1 MAKKVTLWSSAKA
14 LLQAVF
20 AYCFVMGYIVLSE
33 DQVEPR
39 RPWPRLMGPGN
50 VIECYILGMFLAV
63 VHACTGCIVY
73 RVPAVA
79 LCCHRWPVAP
89 NALLGLALLYMI
101 LVSGPQVNKREPRC

>member
-1 MAKKVTLWSSAKA
+1 MARKVALWSSAKA

-33 DQVEPR
+33 DQIEPR
-39 RPWPRLMGPGN
+39 RPWPRLEGHHAVPERYM
-50 VIECYILGMFLAV
+50 LGMLAV
-63 VHACTGCIVY
+63 VACTGCIQRVVY

-79 LCCHRWPVAP
+79 LCSHRWSVVP

-101 LVSGPQVNKREPRC
+101 LGERAPSE